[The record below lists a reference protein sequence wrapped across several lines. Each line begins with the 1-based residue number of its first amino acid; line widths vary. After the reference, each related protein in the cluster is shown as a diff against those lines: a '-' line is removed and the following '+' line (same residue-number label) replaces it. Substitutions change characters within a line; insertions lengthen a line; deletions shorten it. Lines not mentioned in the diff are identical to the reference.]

1 MSASTL
7 RAAADLQWKRLGPG
21 AYESNLNDH
30 KFLIVHRVI
39 PAGES
44 GGYGRRDDW
53 VVAHTGPDGFG
64 GYDRDY
70 ACDPDWTLAEA
81 KRTAF
86 SILADS

>member
-1 MSASTL
+1 MTTETINNL
-7 RAAADLQWKRLGPG
+7 KWKRLGPG
-21 AYESNLNDH
+21 AYESNPNGH
-30 KFLIVHRVI
+30 KFLIVRRVI

-70 ACDPDWTLAEA
+70 ANDPDPTFAEA
-81 KRTAF
+81 KRTAHAWF
-86 SILADS
+86 EATV